1 MKQFDDIRFQE
12 LKEGLYDPNIFKAFF
27 LAGGPGSGKT
37 FVTRN
42 AFGGTGLRQINS
54 DSAFEIAL
62 KKNGLSL

>member
-37 FVTRN
+37 FVTKG
-42 AFGGTGLRQINS
+42 AFGGTGLRVINS
-54 DSAFEIAL
+54 EMLL
-62 KKNGLSL
+62 KVH